1 MSWNASCTRCCSRA
15 IITHIHV
22 PRCYS
27 ATNISSSKQ
36 KQNKK
41 NPFLSCK
48 LQKTCHPGT
57 INSST
62 EARTIF
68 WIDQNQYCHVPAP
81 VAQLNL
87 ESRNN
92 KPGGELYTWLHE
104 RGLLPS
110 DSTASPSLD
119 ASHFFRPAL
128 PKCLFPQPRAC
139 TSITPNH
146 HLVLSCNQ
154 RFLQQDMFTK
164 SCSFFVSFSS
174 CAAQVSFLRK
184 LLSKAVHRRSQVLRI
199 FFSRSSKLREERKK
213 LILEY
218 CGPQIISL

>member
-1 MSWNASCTRCCSRA
+1 LQTAE
-15 IITHIHV
+15 
-22 PRCYS
+22 
-27 ATNISSSKQ
+27 
-36 KQNKK
+36 NKA
-41 NPFLSCK
+41 
-48 LQKTCHPGT
+48 CHPGT

-62 EARTIF
+62 KARTIF
-68 WIDQNQYCHVPAP
+68 WIDQNQHCHVPAP

-92 KPGGELYTWLHE
+92 KPGGESRQGLYTWLHE

-139 TSITPNH
+139 KSITPNH
-146 HLVLSCNQ
+146 QLVLSCNQ

-174 CAAQVSFLRK
+174 CGAQVSFLRK
-184 LLSKAVHRRSQVLRI
+184 LVSKAVHRRSQVLRI

>member
-1 MSWNASCTRCCSRA
+1 
-15 IITHIHV
+15 
-22 PRCYS
+22 
-27 ATNISSSKQ
+27 
-36 KQNKK
+36 
-41 NPFLSCK
+41 
-48 LQKTCHPGT
+48 
-57 INSST
+57 
-62 EARTIF
+62 
-68 WIDQNQYCHVPAP
+68 VPAP
-81 VAQLNL
+81 VAQLNP

-92 KPGGELYTWLHE
+92 KPVRESRQELYTWLHE

-139 TSITPNH
+139 TSITPNYQ
-146 HLVLSCNQ
+146 LVLSCNQ

-174 CAAQVSFLRK
+174 CAQVSFLRK
-184 LLSKAVHRRSQVLRI
+184 LLSKAVHRRSQILRI

-213 LILEY
+213 PILEY
-218 CGPQIISL
+218 CGPQIISLWMQNVCRENWLRACEDEVGTSCATVEK

>member
-15 IITHIHV
+15 TH
-22 PRCYS
+22 
-27 ATNISSSKQ
+27 ISSSKQ
-36 KQNKK
+36 KKPISFLQAAENKA
-41 NPFLSCK
+41 
-48 LQKTCHPGT
+48 CHPGT

-62 EARTIF
+62 KARTSF
-68 WIDQNQYCHVPAP
+68 WIDQNQHCHVPAP
-81 VAQLNL
+81 AVQLNL
-87 ESRNN
+87 ESLKN
-92 KPGGELYTWLHE
+92 KPGGESRQELCTWLHE

-128 PKCLFPQPRAC
+128 PKCLFLQPRAC

-146 HLVLSCNQ
+146 QLVLSCNQ

-164 SCSFFVSFSS
+164 SCSCFVSFSF

-213 LILEY
+213 RISEY

>member
-1 MSWNASCTRCCSRA
+1 MS
-15 IITHIHV
+15 
-22 PRCYS
+22 RCYS

-41 NPFLSCK
+41 KPLSFLQTAENK
-48 LQKTCHPGT
+48 ACHPGT

-62 EARTIF
+62 KARTIF
-68 WIDQNQYCHVPAP
+68 WIDQNQHCHVPAP

-87 ESRNN
+87 ESLNN
-92 KPGGELYTWLHE
+92 KPGGESRQELYTWLHE

-139 TSITPNH
+139 TSITANH
-146 HLVLSCNQ
+146 QLVLSCNQ

-164 SCSFFVSFSS
+164 SCSFFVSFSF
-174 CAAQVSFLRK
+174 CAA
-184 LLSKAVHRRSQVLRI
+184 
-199 FFSRSSKLREERKK
+199 
-213 LILEY
+213 
-218 CGPQIISL
+218 